1 MIELKLR
8 DAELAGVGLTG
19 EKKARFNA
27 IQEELAK
34 LSRQFGQNVLDAT
47 KAFELLLTTHSDV
60 AGLPRSALAQA
71 AERARKSHPQ
81 GLPRNEA
88 ALYHIV
94 VAAAATAENGP
105 WLVTLDGPSFVA
117 FMTFAEHRGHR
128 EKLYLAYQT
137 RSDHMLPSF
146 LDFQR

>member
-88 ALYHIV
+88 ALRDLI
-94 VAAAATAENGP
+94 VAAAATVENGP
-105 WLVTLDGPSFVA
+105 WLITLDGAQLRRVHDIRRAPR
-117 FMTFAEHRGHR
+117 TPR
-128 EKLYLAYQT
+128 EALPRLSNT
-137 RSDHMLPSF
+137 VRSHVS
-146 LDFQR
+146 